1 MININTS
8 VENDVITLI
17 LNGDVDAS
25 SSINLDNAINDVKNE
40 GHKKILIN
48 AQELHYISSAGLGVF
63 MSYIKDFEK
72 EDIKL
77 VVAIGPVPMMKAVSN
92 ITKEYNVSTLVSL
105 DPVMV
110 DGTGMCGCCRVTIGG
125 ETKFACVDGPEFD
138 AHKVDYDE
146 LILRHRSY
154 EEEERKCHNDYC
166 TIRDAY

>member
-1 MININTS
+1 MIHIDTS

-72 EDIKL
+72 ENIKL
-77 VVAIGPVPMMKAVSN
+77 ALYGLNEKVM
-92 ITKEYNVSTLVSL
+92 NVFKMLGL
-105 DPVMV
+105 DQLL
-110 DGTGMCGCCRVTIGG
+110 TI
-125 ETKFACVDGPEFD
+125 ELNADD
-138 AHKVDYDE
+138 ALKSV
-146 LILRHRSY
+146 
-154 EEEERKCHNDYC
+154 N
-166 TIRDAY
+166 A